1 MSRIVPLPASNT
13 VVDSTVSIINADG
26 TVASFAGPSS
36 AVGRLPSSADN
47 TNPTSVKASAGKLF
61 LVNGYNSSATT
72 TYLKFYDK
80 ATAPTVGTDVPV
92 LTLALPAL
100 AVFSYDLQG
109 FVFATGVAYGLT
121 TAAADNG
128 TAAPAA
134 AAILGLNVV
143 YA

>member
-36 AVGRLPSSADN
+36 AVGLLPSSANN

-100 AVFSYDLQG
+100 AVFSYDMQG
-109 FVFATGVAYGLT
+109 FVFATGIAYGLT
-121 TAAADNG
+121 TDAANAG
-128 TAAPAA
+128 AAAPAA
-134 AAILGLNVV
+134 GAILGLNVV